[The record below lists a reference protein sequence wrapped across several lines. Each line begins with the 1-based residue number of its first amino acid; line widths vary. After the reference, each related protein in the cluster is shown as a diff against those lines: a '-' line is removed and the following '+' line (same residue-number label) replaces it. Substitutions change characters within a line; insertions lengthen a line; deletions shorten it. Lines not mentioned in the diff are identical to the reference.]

1 MRILI
6 TACWGHGH
14 VNPVLPLALAA
25 QRAGHEIVLATGA
38 NLLDHVRSH
47 GVPAWQV
54 GNSCAEDEASFH
66 AAYPQAASLPPNER
80 LQLVLRELFATAADR
95 RVPDLLDRT
104 QSWRP
109 DLVIHEVTELAGAV
123 VAAQT
128 GSRHVVHGLGMPMT
142 RVTWDATLGPG
153 FAELVQKW
161 DVPELAE
168 GLFNATYLD
177 IFPPGLSSGPPA
189 WPDTRPL
196 RSAGLAAPPFDT
208 WDAGRLATLPHPQTV
223 HLTLGTV
230 FHGASGVLEAALAG
244 LRELPLNVVLT
255 VGPQGD
261 PERFRPLPPQVLVE
275 RYVPIDL
282 LLPRCDLLVD
292 HAGAGTLL
300 AGLAHGLPQLL
311 LPQGADQFTN
321 AAACARAGAGLVLE
335 PHELSPAAV
344 TIAAR
349 RLLDEPAFAV
359 AARAL
364 AAQIAAM
371 PGASEVLAG
380 LVHGPATDDAA
391 SVGHRARSGDGV

>member
-1 MRILI
+1 
-6 TACWGHGH
+6 
-14 VNPVLPLALAA
+14 
-25 QRAGHEIVLATGA
+25 
-38 NLLDHVRSH
+38 
-47 GVPAWQV
+47 
-54 GNSCAEDEASFH
+54 
-66 AAYPQAASLPPNER
+66 
-80 LQLVLRELFATAADR
+80 
-95 RVPDLLDRT
+95 
-104 QSWRP
+104 
-109 DLVIHEVTELAGAV
+109 
-123 VAAQT
+123 
-128 GSRHVVHGLGMPMT
+128 MPMT
-142 RVTWDATLGPG
+142 RMTWDATLGPG
-153 FAELVQKW
+153 FAQLVQQW

-168 GLFNATYLD
+168 DLFNATYLD

-208 WDAGRLATLPHPQTV
+208 WDAGRVATLPHPQTV

-230 FHGASGVLEAALAG
+230 FHGAPGVLEAALAG

-261 PERFRPLPPQVLVE
+261 PERFSPLPPQVLVE

-371 PGASEVLAG
+371 PGVSEVLAA
-380 LVHGPATDDAA
+380 LVHDLATDDAA
-391 SVGHRARSGDGV
+391 SVRPQARSGDGA